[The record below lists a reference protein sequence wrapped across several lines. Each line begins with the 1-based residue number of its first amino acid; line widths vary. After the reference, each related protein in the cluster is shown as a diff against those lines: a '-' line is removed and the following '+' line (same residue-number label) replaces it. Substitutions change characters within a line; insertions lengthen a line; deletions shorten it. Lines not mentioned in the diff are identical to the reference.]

1 VKIVIVRG
9 RVSSTQKLCGSG
21 FRRTRTFGGAVLLSA
36 ALCFSACVSQQKVV
50 VGLSGQMAVSYA
62 AYPSIE
68 VDIAAVTDGEL
79 AEIKDAGVENY
90 FAPNSGIREKI
101 GAQVMFFSEERIRP
115 QILPSRAPAWKDWLK
130 KTPSTLVIIAGLPY
144 DPDMP
149 EAPAPDPRIIT
160 VPVQKRFIF
169 AQSVY
174 AVVEPKRIVRVKK
187 TQVNP
192 NVNSESRL
200 QDITPND
207 TRTYTGRF

>member
-9 RVSSTQKLCGSG
+9 RFSSTNRLYKPG
-21 FRRTRTFGGAVLLSA
+21 FSRARIFGGTALFIA
-36 ALCFSACVSQQKVV
+36 AFCFSACVSQQKVV
-50 VGLSGQMAVSYA
+50 VGVSGQMATSFL

-101 GAQVMFFSEERIRP
+101 GAQIMFFSEEQIRP
-115 QILPSRAPAWKDWLK
+115 QLLPSRSGAWSDWLK
-130 KTPSTLVIIAGLPY
+130 KAPSTLVIIAGLPY
-144 DPDMP
+144 DPEMP

-160 VPVQKRFIF
+160 IPVKRRFIF

-174 AVVEPKRIVRVKK
+174 AMVEPKRIVQVKK
-187 TQVNP
+187 KQVNP
-192 NVNSESRL
+192 EVNSESRL